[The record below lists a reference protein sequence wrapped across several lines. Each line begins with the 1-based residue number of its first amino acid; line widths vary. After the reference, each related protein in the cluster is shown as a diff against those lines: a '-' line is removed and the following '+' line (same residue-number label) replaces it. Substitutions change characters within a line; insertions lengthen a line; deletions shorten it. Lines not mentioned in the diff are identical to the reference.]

1 MPARRRR
8 SEPERSSH
16 KPATTPEGR
25 ENELVSQAVD
35 LAEEQIRNGT
45 ASSQVITHFLKL
57 GSTRER
63 LEQQRLE
70 HENELTRVKIE
81 AIESQKR
88 VEELYMEAL
97 TAMRSYAGNL
107 PVSDSEE
114 ERNDNVTDIRRAS

>member
-1 MPARRRR
+1 MPARKRRLEVVKPSR
-8 SEPERSSH
+8 

-25 ENELVSQAVD
+25 ENEMVSAAID
-35 LAEEQIRNGT
+35 LAEQQILGGT

-81 AIESQKR
+81 ALESQKR

-97 TAMRSYAGNL
+97 TAMRTYAGDFTPPSLNG
-107 PVSDSEE
+107 D
-114 ERNDNVTDIRRAS
+114 D

>member
-1 MPARRRR
+1 MPARRRKSEGKSR
-8 SEPERSSH
+8 SRR
-16 KPATTPEGR
+16 PATTPEGR
-25 ENELVSQAVD
+25 ENQVIAKAID
-35 LAEEQIRNGT
+35 LAEVQIDNGT

-81 AIESQKR
+81 ALESQKR

-97 TAMRSYAGNL
+97 RAMRSYSGDL
-107 PVSDSEE
+107 SMSDEDVE
-114 ERNDNVTDIRRAS
+114 G

>member
-1 MPARRRR
+1 VPARRRR
-8 SEPERSSH
+8 SEPERTPR

-25 ENELVSQAVD
+25 ENQLVSAATD
-35 LAEEQIRNGT
+35 LAERQIQEGT

-97 TAMRSYAGNL
+97 SAMRSYAGDI
-107 PVSDSEE
+107 PKSDD
-114 ERNDNVTDIRRAS
+114 NDEDQNVLRAV

>member
-8 SEPERSSH
+8 SERDQTPRR
-16 KPATTPEGR
+16 PATTPEGR
-25 ENELVSQAVD
+25 ENEMVSAAID
-35 LAEEQIRNGT
+35 LAEDQIRSGT

-81 AIESQKR
+81 SLESQKR

-97 TAMRSYAGNL
+97 NAMRSYAGDL
-107 PVSDSEE
+107 PRPDPDDEG
-114 ERNDNVTDIRRAS
+114 

>member
-1 MPARRRR
+1 VPARRRR
-8 SEPERSSH
+8 LEAKETRR

-25 ENELVSQAVD
+25 ENEMISLATD
-35 LAEEQIRNGT
+35 LAEQQMKEGS
-45 ASSQVITHFLKL
+45 ASSQVISHFLKL

-81 AIESQKR
+81 QIESQKR

-97 TAMRSYAGNL
+97 TAMRSYAGDL
-107 PVSDSEE
+107 PSPDE
-114 ERNDNVTDIRRAS
+114 NDEDQIV

>member
-1 MPARRRR
+1 VPARKKHLKLDR
-8 SEPERSSH
+8 SPR

-35 LAEEQIRNGT
+35 LAEKQIRSGT

-63 LEQQRLE
+63 LEQERLE

-81 AIESQKR
+81 ALESQQR
-88 VEELYMEAL
+88 VEELYMQAL
-97 TAMRSYAGNL
+97 TAMRSYAGDL
-107 PVSDSEE
+107 PEPEPDDEG
-114 ERNDNVTDIRRAS
+114 

>member
-8 SEPERSSH
+8 AESNSESRRR
-16 KPATTPEGR
+16 PATTPEGR
-25 ENELVSQAVD
+25 ENELVSLASD

-45 ASSQVITHFLKL
+45 ASSQVVTHFLKL
-57 GSTRER
+57 GSSRER

-70 HENELTRVKIE
+70 HENQLTQVKIE

-97 TAMRSYAGNL
+97 QAMRSYAG
-107 PVSDSEE
+107 
-114 ERNDNVTDIRRAS
+114 DIPAPDPDVED

>member
-1 MPARRRR
+1 MPARRRDTEAKDNR
-8 SEPERSSH
+8 R

-25 ENELVSQAVD
+25 ENQMVSAAID
-35 LAEEQIRNGT
+35 LAEKQIRSGT

-81 AIESQKR
+81 ALEGQKR
-88 VEELYMEAL
+88 VEELYLEAL
-97 TAMRSYAGNL
+97 SAMRSYAGDL
-107 PVSDSEE
+107 PIPESDVM
-114 ERNDNVTDIRRAS
+114 D

>member
-1 MPARRRR
+1 VPARRRK
-8 SEPERSSH
+8 SESEQTRRR
-16 KPATTPEGR
+16 PATTPEGR
-25 ENELVSQAVD
+25 ENQLVSDAID
-35 LAEEQIRNGT
+35 LAETQMRNGT

-81 AIESQKR
+81 TLESQKR

-97 TAMRSYAGNL
+97 SAMRSYAGDL
-107 PVSDSEE
+107 PVSDSDVEE
-114 ERNDNVTDIRRAS
+114 

>member
-1 MPARRRR
+1 MPDRRRR
-8 SEPERSSH
+8 
-16 KPATTPEGR
+16 PAPTPEAR
-25 ENELVSQAVD
+25 ENEMVAAAID
-35 LAEEQIRNGT
+35 LAEQQIKRGT

-81 AIESQKR
+81 ALEGQKR

-97 TAMRSYAGNL
+97 NAMRSYSGDVS
-107 PVSDSEE
+107 VSDSDDE
-114 ERNDNVTDIRRAS
+114 A

>member
-1 MPARRRR
+1 VPARKRNENVVKFPR
-8 SEPERSSH
+8 

-25 ENELVSQAVD
+25 EHQLVSQAVD
-35 LAEEQIRNGT
+35 LAEKQIRSGT

-63 LEQQRLE
+63 LEQERLE

-81 AIESQKR
+81 ALESQKR

-97 TAMRSYAGNL
+97 TAMRSYAGDL
-107 PVSDSEE
+107 PAPELDDEG
-114 ERNDNVTDIRRAS
+114 

>member
-8 SEPERSSH
+8 SELEKSRRR
-16 KPATTPEGR
+16 PATTPEMR
-25 ENELVSQAVD
+25 ENELVSKAHD
-35 LAEEQIRNGT
+35 LAERMIEDGS

-81 AIESQKR
+81 AIASQAR
-88 VEELYMEAL
+88 IEELYRDAIK
-97 TAMRSYAGNL
+97 AMRTYAGDTMDDDL
-107 PVSDSEE
+107 DGE
-114 ERNDNVTDIRRAS
+114 D